1 MDSYL
6 ATDDY
11 EVMRQLK
18 RAAKRQQKGKRNFEE
33 QIERVVKKP
42 RQKKLNILDYIDQ
55 DSSNDSEWDYSEG

>member
-33 QIERVVKKP
+33 QIERAVKKP
-42 RQKKLNILDYIDQ
+42 RHKKLNVLNYIDQ
-55 DSSNDSEWDYSEG
+55 DTTDDNEWDYGEG